1 MMGTVL
7 LEPEIKKIKKIVK
20 KNINVNI
27 DGFQTSFLEHRIRRR
42 MLSTG
47 IESLSKYV
55 SFLDEDPLEVL
66 EFNASLSINVTEF
79 FRDPAVWNV
88 FEQKI
93 LPKVIRQSNDEQK
106 IRIWSAGCATGD
118 EPYSLAMILAN
129 YLETKKKQFQ
139 ITATDI
145 NPTLVGIAK
154 TGKYEGE
161 KLKNVP
167 DTLFSKFVEKIDD
180 DLYKFNDDLKKFINF
195 QVGDV
200 ASFIINPVDVIVC
213 RNLLIYYGNDAQDLI
228 FKKILSYIKK
238 RRISCF
244 GNV

>member
-79 FRDPAVWNV
+79 FRDPAV
-88 FEQKI
+88 
-93 LPKVIRQSNDEQK
+93 
-106 IRIWSAGCATGD
+106 
-118 EPYSLAMILAN
+118 
-129 YLETKKKQFQ
+129 
-139 ITATDI
+139 
-145 NPTLVGIAK
+145 
-154 TGKYEGE
+154 
-161 KLKNVP
+161 
-167 DTLFSKFVEKIDD
+167 
-180 DLYKFNDDLKKFINF
+180 
-195 QVGDV
+195 
-200 ASFIINPVDVIVC
+200 
-213 RNLLIYYGNDAQDLI
+213 
-228 FKKILSYIKK
+228 
-238 RRISCF
+238 
-244 GNV
+244 